1 MSEKTYFKCYELFY
15 RIGKELPVEL
25 KAQYYDALMEYG
37 LNGNLPTDPVILSL
51 LQWPIY
57 SIQKSEEQKKQKSEY
72 MKGNKNAVKSFENI
86 SKQRITENDRE
97 KHIERIR
104 NNKEI
109 KENII
114 KEKKSSVCSSK
125 LSIPSSSDLVQA
137 YELDTDLHGLFNQRW
152 YSDEWAIEE
161 WINYK
166 QSWTKMT
173 NWKKVS
179 PYTSVRSCLT
189 QLRKYAKVVSPDR
202 LRPDIW
208 PRFRLAVDKAIMK
221 RDGIYWNDTYE
232 KEYLDSKDLKQVEQD
247 FTI

>member
-25 KAQYYDALMEYG
+25 KAQYYDALMDYW

-72 MKGNKNAVKSFENI
+72 MKGNKNAVKNFEKVL
-86 SKQRITENDRE
+86 KQRNTENDRE

-104 NNKEI
+104 NNIEI
-109 KENII
+109 KENNI
-114 KEKKSSVCSSK
+114 KEKKSSVK
-125 LSIPSSSDLVQA
+125 LNIPSSSELLEA
-137 YELDTDLHGLFNQRW
+137 YELDKDLHGLFNQRW

-189 QLRKYAKVVSPDR
+189 QLRKYAKTVSPDR

-232 KEYLDSKDLKQVEQD
+232 KEYMESKDLKQNQD

>member
-1 MSEKTYFKCYELFY
+1 
-15 RIGKELPVEL
+15 
-25 KAQYYDALMEYG
+25 MEYG

-57 SIQKSEEQKKQKSEY
+57 SIQKTEEQRKQKSEY
-72 MKGNKNAVKSFENI
+72 MKWNKNAVKNFENI
-86 SKQRITENDRE
+86 SKQRITENNRE
-97 KHIERIR
+97 KHIERI
-104 NNKEI
+104 KKDIEI

-125 LSIPSSSDLVQA
+125 LSIPTSSDLVQA

-152 YSDEWAIEE
+152 YTDEWAIEE